1 MTQYVPLDGYTV
13 TATTAP
19 SKLNMPFTS
28 DEVAELAR
36 VVGGENVVNAPV
48 ARLEELRLDEEA
60 KVAELAL
67 SESDFYSFLATNILY
82 GAPVAVVSQIED
94 EALREKALLF
104 KDTMVP
110 VGKDT
115 MVPVGVVTTHDV
127 RLANALATSLIIED
141 SDGNIVLTERVAGLP
156 VGAGLY
162 GVSATSG
169 VSIDDVL
176 DGAPVVGA
184 VAREAR
190 KSLGVDI
197 DAGDIVIQGIGF
209 GKTKHQPAILCHVRL
224 SYPLL
229 VEDIKVSDKNKR
241 ALLVAKDDQ
250 EFFDSVQMSEIARL
264 HLSKI

>member
-13 TATTAP
+13 TATTAT
-19 SKLNMPFTS
+19 SRLNMPFTS

-48 ARLEELRLDEEA
+48 ARLEELRLDDEA

-82 GAPVAVVSQIED
+82 GAPVTVVSQIED

-104 KDTMVP
+104 
-110 VGKDT
+110 KDT

-141 SDGNIVLTERVAGLP
+141 SDSNIVLTERVAGLP

-209 GKTKHQPAILCHVRL
+209 GKTKHQPAILCHVKL
-224 SYPLL
+224 SHPLS
-229 VEDIKVSDKNKR
+229 VEDIQVGDKNKR

>member
-19 SKLNMPFTS
+19 SRLNMPFTS

-82 GAPVAVVSQIED
+82 GAPVAVVSQIKD

-104 KDTMVP
+104 KDS
-110 VGKDT
+110 

-209 GKTKHQPAILCHVRL
+209 GKTKHQPAILCHVKL
-224 SYPLL
+224 SHSLS

>member
-19 SKLNMPFTS
+19 SRLNMPFTS

-82 GAPVAVVSQIED
+82 GAPVAVVSQIKD

-104 KDTMVP
+104 KDS
-110 VGKDT
+110 

-127 RLANALATSLIIED
+127 RLANALATSLVIED

-156 VGAGLY
+156 VGPGLY

-197 DAGDIVIQGIGF
+197 DASDIVIQGIGF
-209 GKTKHQPAILCHVRL
+209 GKTKHQPAILCHAKL
-224 SYPLL
+224 PHPLL

>member
-19 SKLNMPFTS
+19 SRLNMPFTS

-104 KDTMVP
+104 KDS
-110 VGKDT
+110 

-127 RLANALATSLIIED
+127 RLANALATSLVIED

>member
-19 SKLNMPFTS
+19 SRLNMPFTS

-36 VVGGENVVNAPV
+36 VVGGENAVNAPV
-48 ARLEELRLDEEA
+48 ARLEELRLDEDA

-110 VGKDT
+110 VG
-115 MVPVGVVTTHDV
+115 VVTTHDV
-127 RLANALATSLIIED
+127 RLANALATSLVIED

>member
-19 SKLNMPFTS
+19 SRLNMPFTS

-82 GAPVAVVSQIED
+82 GAPVAVVSQIKD

-104 KDTMVP
+104 KDS
-110 VGKDT
+110 

-127 RLANALATSLIIED
+127 RLANALATSLVIED

-197 DAGDIVIQGIGF
+197 DASDIVIQGIGF
-209 GKTKHQPAILCHVRL
+209 GKTKHQPAILCHVKLPHPL
-224 SYPLL
+224 SI
-229 VEDIKVSDKNKR
+229 EDIEVSDKNKR

>member
-19 SKLNMPFTS
+19 SRLNMPFTS

-48 ARLEELRLDEEA
+48 ARLEELRLDQEA

-110 VGKDT
+110 VG
-115 MVPVGVVTTHDV
+115 VVTTHDV
-127 RLANALATSLIIED
+127 RLANALATSLVIED

-197 DAGDIVIQGIGF
+197 DASDIVIQGIGF

>member
-1 MTQYVPLDGYTV
+1 MTQYVPLDGYSV

-48 ARLEELRLDEEA
+48 ARLEELRLDDEA

-104 KDTMVP
+104 
-110 VGKDT
+110 KDT

-209 GKTKHQPAILCHVRL
+209 GKTKHQPAILCHVKL
-224 SYPLL
+224 SHPLSI
-229 VEDIKVSDKNKR
+229 EDIKVSDKNKR

>member
-19 SKLNMPFTS
+19 SRLNMPFTS

-110 VGKDT
+110 VG
-115 MVPVGVVTTHDV
+115 VVTTHDV
-127 RLANALATSLIIED
+127 RLANALATSLVIED

-209 GKTKHQPAILCHVRL
+209 GKTKHQPAILCHVKLPHPL
-224 SYPLL
+224 SI
-229 VEDIKVSDKNKR
+229 EDIKVSDKNKR

>member
-1 MTQYVPLDGYTV
+1 MTQYVPLNGYTV
-13 TATTAP
+13 TATTAT
-19 SKLNMPFTS
+19 SRLNLPFTS
-28 DEVAELAR
+28 DEVTELAR

-48 ARLEELRLDEEA
+48 ARLEELRLDDEA

-104 KDTMVP
+104 
-110 VGKDT
+110 KDT

-209 GKTKHQPAILCHVRL
+209 GKTKHQPAILCHVKL
-224 SYPLL
+224 SHPLS

-241 ALLVAKDDQ
+241 ALIVAKDDQ

>member
-1 MTQYVPLDGYTV
+1 MTQYVPLGGYTV
-13 TATTAP
+13 TATTAT
-19 SKLNMPFTS
+19 SRLNLPFTS
-28 DEVAELAR
+28 DEVTELAR

-48 ARLEELRLDEEA
+48 ARLEELRLDDEA

-104 KDTMVP
+104 
-110 VGKDT
+110 KDT

-190 KSLGVDI
+190 NSLGVDI

-209 GKTKHQPAILCHVRL
+209 GKTKHQPAILCHVKL
-224 SYPLL
+224 SHPLS
-229 VEDIKVSDKNKR
+229 VEDIQVGDKNKR
-241 ALLVAKDDQ
+241 ALLVVKDDQ

>member
-82 GAPVAVVSQIED
+82 GAPVAVVSQIKD

-104 KDTMVP
+104 KDS
-110 VGKDT
+110 

-141 SDGNIVLTERVAGLP
+141 SDGNIVLAERVAGLP

>member
-1 MTQYVPLDGYTV
+1 MTQYVPLGGYTV
-13 TATTAP
+13 TATTAT
-19 SKLNMPFTS
+19 SRLNLPFTS
-28 DEVAELAR
+28 DEVTELAR

-48 ARLEELRLDEEA
+48 ARLEELRLDDEA

-104 KDTMVP
+104 
-110 VGKDT
+110 KDT

-190 KSLGVDI
+190 NSLGVDI

-209 GKTKHQPAILCHVRL
+209 GKTKHQPAILCHVKL
-224 SYPLL
+224 SHPLS
-229 VEDIKVSDKNKR
+229 VEDIQVGDKNKR

>member
-104 KDTMVP
+104 KDS
-110 VGKDT
+110 

-209 GKTKHQPAILCHVRL
+209 GKTKHQPAILCHVKL
-224 SYPLL
+224 SYPLS
-229 VEDIKVSDKNKR
+229 VEDIEVSDKNKR

-264 HLSKI
+264 HLTKI

>member
-19 SKLNMPFTS
+19 SRLNMPFTS
-28 DEVAELAR
+28 DAVAELAR

-82 GAPVAVVSQIED
+82 GAPVAVVSQIKD

-104 KDTMVP
+104 KDS
-110 VGKDT
+110 

-127 RLANALATSLIIED
+127 RLANALATSLVIED

-197 DAGDIVIQGIGF
+197 DASDIVIQGIGF
-209 GKTKHQPAILCHVRL
+209 GKTKHQPAILCHVKLPHPL
-224 SYPLL
+224 SI
-229 VEDIKVSDKNKR
+229 EDIEVSDKNKR

>member
-19 SKLNMPFTS
+19 SRLNMPFTS

-67 SESDFYSFLATNILY
+67 SESNFYSFLATNILY

-110 VGKDT
+110 VG
-115 MVPVGVVTTHDV
+115 VVTTHDV
-127 RLANALATSLIIED
+127 RLANALATSLVIED

-197 DAGDIVIQGIGF
+197 DASDIVIQGIGF
-209 GKTKHQPAILCHVRL
+209 GKTKHQPAILCHVKL
-224 SYPLL
+224 SHPLS
-229 VEDIKVSDKNKR
+229 VEDIEVSDKNKR

>member
-82 GAPVAVVSQIED
+82 GAPVAVVSQIKD

-104 KDTMVP
+104 KDS
-110 VGKDT
+110 

-127 RLANALATSLIIED
+127 RLANALATSLVIED

>member
-19 SKLNMPFTS
+19 SRLNMPFTS

-82 GAPVAVVSQIED
+82 GAPVAVVSQVED

-104 KDTMVP
+104 
-110 VGKDT
+110 KDT

-176 DGAPVVGA
+176 DGAPVVGS

-190 KSLGVDI
+190 KSLGLDI
-197 DAGDIVIQGIGF
+197 DASDIVIQGIGF
-209 GKTKHQPAILCHVRL
+209 GKTKHQPAILCHAKLPHPL
-224 SYPLL
+224 SI
-229 VEDIKVSDKNKR
+229 EDIKVSDKNKR
-241 ALLVAKDDQ
+241 ALLVTKDDQ

-264 HLSKI
+264 HLTKI

>member
-48 ARLEELRLDEEA
+48 ARLEELRLDAEA

-110 VGKDT
+110 VG
-115 MVPVGVVTTHDV
+115 VVTTHDV
-127 RLANALATSLIIED
+127 RLANALATSLVIED

-209 GKTKHQPAILCHVRL
+209 GKTKHQPAILCHVKL
-224 SYPLL
+224 SHPLS
-229 VEDIKVSDKNKR
+229 VEDIEVSDKNKR

-264 HLSKI
+264 HLTKI

>member
-19 SKLNMPFTS
+19 SRLNMPFTS

-104 KDTMVP
+104 KDS
-110 VGKDT
+110 

-209 GKTKHQPAILCHVRL
+209 GKTKHQPAILCHVKL
-224 SYPLL
+224 SHPLS

-264 HLSKI
+264 HLTKI

>member
-19 SKLNMPFTS
+19 SRLNMPFTS

-110 VGKDT
+110 VG
-115 MVPVGVVTTHDV
+115 VVTTHDV

-176 DGAPVVGA
+176 DGAPVVGS

-209 GKTKHQPAILCHVRL
+209 GKTKHQPAILCHVKL
-224 SYPLL
+224 SRPLL
-229 VEDIKVSDKNKR
+229 VEDIQVGDKNKR

>member
-19 SKLNMPFTS
+19 SRLNMPFTS

-82 GAPVAVVSQIED
+82 GAPVAVVSQIKD

-104 KDTMVP
+104 KDS
-110 VGKDT
+110 

-197 DAGDIVIQGIGF
+197 DAGDIVIQGICF

>member
-1 MTQYVPLDGYTV
+1 MTQYVTLDGYTV

-110 VGKDT
+110 VG
-115 MVPVGVVTTHDV
+115 VVTTHDV

-176 DGAPVVGA
+176 DGAPVMGA

-197 DAGDIVIQGIGF
+197 DASDIVIQGIGF

-229 VEDIKVSDKNKR
+229 VEDIEVGDKNKR

>member
-19 SKLNMPFTS
+19 SRLNMPFTS

-36 VVGGENVVNAPV
+36 VVGGENVVNTPV

-82 GAPVAVVSQIED
+82 GAPVAVVSQIKD

-104 KDTMVP
+104 KDS
-110 VGKDT
+110 

-127 RLANALATSLIIED
+127 RLANALATSLVIED

-209 GKTKHQPAILCHVRL
+209 GKTKHQPAILCHVKLPHPL
-224 SYPLL
+224 SI
-229 VEDIKVSDKNKR
+229 EDIKVSDKNKR

-250 EFFDSVQMSEIARL
+250 EFFNSVQMSEIARL

>member
-1 MTQYVPLDGYTV
+1 MTQYVPLDSYTV

-19 SKLNMPFTS
+19 SRLNMPFTS

-82 GAPVAVVSQIED
+82 GAPVAVVSQIKD

-104 KDTMVP
+104 KDS
-110 VGKDT
+110 

>member
-19 SKLNMPFTS
+19 SRLNMPFTS

-110 VGKDT
+110 VG
-115 MVPVGVVTTHDV
+115 VVTTHDV
-127 RLANALATSLIIED
+127 RLANALATSLVIED

-209 GKTKHQPAILCHVRL
+209 GKTKHQPAILCHVKL
-224 SYPLL
+224 SHPLS
-229 VEDIKVSDKNKR
+229 VEDIEVSDKNKR

>member
-19 SKLNMPFTS
+19 SRLNMPFTS

-82 GAPVAVVSQIED
+82 GAPVAVVSQIKD

-104 KDTMVP
+104 
-110 VGKDT
+110 KDT

-127 RLANALATSLIIED
+127 RLANALATSLVIED

-197 DAGDIVIQGIGF
+197 DASDIVIQGIGF
-209 GKTKHQPAILCHVRL
+209 GKTKHQPAILCHVKLPHPL
-224 SYPLL
+224 SI
-229 VEDIKVSDKNKR
+229 EDIEVSDKNKR

>member
-13 TATTAP
+13 TATTAT
-19 SKLNMPFTS
+19 SRLNLPFTS

-48 ARLEELRLDEEA
+48 ARLEELRLDDEA

-104 KDTMVP
+104 
-110 VGKDT
+110 KDT

-190 KSLGVDI
+190 NSLGVDI

-209 GKTKHQPAILCHVRL
+209 GKTKHQPAILCHVKL
-224 SYPLL
+224 SYPLS

>member
-19 SKLNMPFTS
+19 SKQNLLFTQ

-36 VVGGENVVNAPV
+36 VVGGENAVNAPV

-104 KDTMVP
+104 
-110 VGKDT
+110 KDT

-209 GKTKHQPAILCHVRL
+209 GKTKHQPAILCHAKLPHPL
-224 SYPLL
+224 SI
-229 VEDIKVSDKNKR
+229 EDIKVSDKNKR

>member
-19 SKLNMPFTS
+19 SRLNMPFTS

-82 GAPVAVVSQIED
+82 GAPVAVVSQIKD

-104 KDTMVP
+104 KDS
-110 VGKDT
+110 

>member
-19 SKLNMPFTS
+19 SKQNLLFTQ

-36 VVGGENVVNAPV
+36 VVGGENAVNAPV

-104 KDTMVP
+104 
-110 VGKDT
+110 KDT

-209 GKTKHQPAILCHVRL
+209 GKTKHQPAILCHVKLPHPL
-224 SYPLL
+224 SI
-229 VEDIKVSDKNKR
+229 EGIKVSDKNKR

>member
-104 KDTMVP
+104 KDS
-110 VGKDT
+110 

-197 DAGDIVIQGIGF
+197 DASDIVIQGIGF
-209 GKTKHQPAILCHVRL
+209 GKTKHQPAILCHVKLPHPL
-224 SYPLL
+224 SI
-229 VEDIKVSDKNKR
+229 EDIKVSDKNKR

-264 HLSKI
+264 HLTKI

>member
-19 SKLNMPFTS
+19 SRLNMPFTS

-110 VGKDT
+110 VG
-115 MVPVGVVTTHDV
+115 VVTTHDV

-176 DGAPVVGA
+176 DGVPVVGA

-209 GKTKHQPAILCHVRL
+209 GKTKHQPAILCHVKLPHPL
-224 SYPLL
+224 S

-264 HLSKI
+264 HLTKI

>member
-19 SKLNMPFTS
+19 SRLNMPFTS

-104 KDTMVP
+104 KDS
-110 VGKDT
+110 

-197 DAGDIVIQGIGF
+197 DASDIVIQGIGF

>member
-19 SKLNMPFTS
+19 SRLNMPFTS

-82 GAPVAVVSQIED
+82 GAPVAVVSQIKD

-104 KDTMVP
+104 KDS
-110 VGKDT
+110 
-115 MVPVGVVTTHDV
+115 MVPVGVVATHDV
-127 RLANALATSLIIED
+127 RLANALATSLVIED

>member
-19 SKLNMPFTS
+19 SRLNMPFTS

-82 GAPVAVVSQIED
+82 GAPVAVVSQIKD

-104 KDTMVP
+104 KDS
-110 VGKDT
+110 

-197 DAGDIVIQGIGF
+197 DASDIVIQGIGF
-209 GKTKHQPAILCHVRL
+209 GKTKHQPAILCHVKLPHPL
-224 SYPLL
+224 SI
-229 VEDIKVSDKNKR
+229 EDIEVSHKNKR

>member
-19 SKLNMPFTS
+19 SRLNMPFTS

-110 VGKDT
+110 VG
-115 MVPVGVVTTHDV
+115 VVTTHDV
-127 RLANALATSLIIED
+127 RLANALATSLVIED

-197 DAGDIVIQGIGF
+197 DASDIVIQGIGF
-209 GKTKHQPAILCHVRL
+209 GKTKHQPAILCHVKL
-224 SYPLL
+224 SHPLS
-229 VEDIKVSDKNKR
+229 VEDIEVSDKNKR

>member
-19 SKLNMPFTS
+19 SRLNMPFTS

-82 GAPVAVVSQIED
+82 GAPVAVVSQIKD

-104 KDTMVP
+104 KDS
-110 VGKDT
+110 

-141 SDGNIVLTERVAGLP
+141 SDGNIVLAERVAGLP

-162 GVSATSG
+162 GVSTTSG